1 MKITNSGISFKDS
14 WQRNTHVIYIY
25 IFLVLMILVSGIL
38 DRDFLSLR
46 NFNNLILSV
55 LPILFVSSAQMLILL
70 MSDIDLSLGSIIS
83 LCNVIAVTLMRPE
96 SPTGYI
102 LAITVAMVVGI
113 LCGLINGLLVTKLRL
128 PSVIVTIATSSVYGG
143 LALFIHPIPG
153 GKVHNLCSKFIMGR
167 LWFPTPIILMIVFIL
182 AVYFLSSRATFG
194 MKLRAVGGNS
204 FAAFTTGIS
213 IVKIKI
219 ITYCLAGF
227 IAGLSAI
234 FLTAQMRCGDAT
246 VGNSFTVNSLT
257 VAVVGGTA
265 LSGTV
270 GGVSGVVAGSFI
282 IMIINNILNLINISS
297 FYQYVMQGVILIFA
311 LAISSRKSK
320 REGV

>member
-1 MKITNSGISFKDS
+1 MKINNNRINFRDI
-14 WQRNTHVIYIY
+14 WQRNTHVVYIY
-25 IFLVLMILVSGIL
+25 IFLVLMIVISGML
-38 DRDFLSLR
+38 DADFLSVR
-46 NFNNLILSV
+46 NFSNLILSV
-55 LPILFVSSAQMLILL
+55 LPILIVSSAQMLILL
-70 MSDIDLSLGSIIS
+70 MGDIDLSLGSIIS
-83 LCNVIAVTLMRPE
+83 LCNVVAVSLMRPD

-102 LAITVAMVVGI
+102 LAIMVALSVGL
-113 LCGLINGLLVTKLRL
+113 LCGLINGLLITKLRL
-128 PSVIVTIATSSVYGG
+128 PSVIVTIATSSLYGG

-167 LWFPTPIILMIVFIL
+167 LGFPTPIILMIVFTL

-194 MKLRAVGGNS
+194 MKLRAVGGNP

-219 ITYCLAGF
+219 VAYCLAGVM
-227 IAGLSAI
+227 AGLSAI

-282 IMIINNILNLINISS
+282 IMIINNILNLVNISS

-320 REGV
+320 